1 MCRLFKFVI
10 FDCDGTLVDSQHSIV
25 AAMHKAY
32 AAHGLPTPERAQ
44 LLSIVGLSLHEAFH
58 VLSNGQADF
67 PIESLVAD
75 YKAAFFAMRKSGTHF
90 DPLFPGARD
99 VITALS
105 RRSDVLLGIATG
117 KSRRGLEAVLSQH
130 GLRDNF
136 HVIKT
141 ADDAPSKP
149 HPAMVIDAMN
159 EAGVTPRDTI
169 VVGDTVFDMKMA
181 HAAGAAGIGVGWGYH
196 QPSALLQAGATT
208 VLNDFPSLM
217 PTLEQIWRR

>member
-32 AAHGLPTPERAQ
+32 AAHGLEAPARTQ

-58 VLSNGQADF
+58 VLGDGQSDY
-67 PIESLVAD
+67 PIESLVAG
-75 YKAAFFAMRKSGTHF
+75 YKAAFFALRKSGTHC

-99 VITALS
+99 VIAALS

-117 KSRRGLEAVLSQH
+117 KSRRGLEAVLNLH
-130 GLRDNF
+130 GLRDQF
-136 HVIKT
+136 HIIKT

-159 EAGVTPRDTI
+159 EAGVTSGDTT

-181 HAAGAAGIGVGWGYH
+181 RDAGALGIGVAWGYH
-196 QPSALLQAGATT
+196 QPSALLQAGAAM
-208 VLNDFPSLM
+208 VLDDFPSLM
-217 PTLEQIWRR
+217 PALDQIWHR